1 MGSNHVYIKY
11 YTTMQVI
18 KKINGYVYLVEGDR
32 KGFETFYNL
41 GKDPDDP
48 MWQEKEEKPK
58 QKRGKAKKDE

>member
-1 MGSNHVYIKY
+1 MKFMDKIIK
-11 YTTMQVI
+11 Q
-18 KKINGYVYLVEGDR
+18 NGYVYLEIWHDFEGKHKTMR
-32 KGFETFYNL
+32 NL

>member
-1 MGSNHVYIKY
+1 
-11 YTTMQVI
+11 MQVI